1 MLKIRRKRMKNIIK
15 RINPGI
21 LKKVFEDVI
30 LWLTGGLLYFY
41 LEIAYRSYSH
51 YSMIICGG
59 LCFLVVGTAGDYI
72 LKNKKPLITSIILIM
87 FFGTLIIT
95 TLEFITGIIV
105 NIKFDMGVWDY
116 SSLKFNVYGQICLGY
131 TLLWALLSLLCV
143 YFIDIIKKY
152 IFEK

>member
-1 MLKIRRKRMKNIIK
+1 MTRRKRMKNIIK
-15 RINPGI
+15 RINPHI
-21 LKKVFEDVI
+21 LKKVFENLI

-72 LKNKKPLITSIILIM
+72 LKNKKPLITSIVLIM

>member
-1 MLKIRRKRMKNIIK
+1 MKNIIK

-21 LKKVFEDVI
+21 LKKVFEYMI

>member
-21 LKKVFEDVI
+21 LKKVFEYMI

-116 SSLKFNVYGQICLGY
+116 SSLKFNVYGQNCLGY